1 MNVMKHEIDNK
12 ILERQRKEAE
22 YHDKK
27 TLEGD
32 SNQRRRHSPY
42 YSYFEDIIGEVHGL
56 NILDLGCGD
65 GWFGMQLV
73 KMGGHVWGVDISS
86 ALLKQALKLIR
97 KEGLRRDFRV
107 VRMAAEEL
115 SFASEYF
122 DKVIGSAILHHT
134 NIELTIQG
142 IKRVLKTGGQGI
154 FIEPMNENIL
164 LRIWRKLTPW
174 RRSPLE
180 RALELKDIENLAK
193 YFPKMECVYF
203 CLTSIITEGLM
214 ILYPKSKIIDM
225 LDSLLSKVDA
235 FLLRKLPYLGR
246 YCAVVIL
253 RFQK

>member
-1 MNVMKHEIDNK
+1 MKNEIDNK
-12 ILERQRKEAE
+12 IRYRQRNEAE

-32 SNQRRRHSPY
+32 SNQCRRHSPY
-42 YSYFEDIIGEVHGL
+42 YRYFEDMIGDIGGL
-56 NILDLGCGD
+56 NILDLGCGN

-73 KMGGHVWGVDISS
+73 KKGGHVWGVDISQ
-86 ALLKQALKLIR
+86 ALLKQALTLIGR
-97 KEGLRRDFRV
+97 EGLERDFHV

-115 SFASEYF
+115 SFDSEFF

-142 IKRVLKTGGQGI
+142 IQRVLKTGGQAI
-154 FIEPMNENIL
+154 FIEPMNENII
-164 LRIWRKLTPW
+164 LRIWRRITPW

-180 RALELKDIENLAK
+180 RALKLDDLETLAK

-203 CLTSIITEGLM
+203 CLTSIVTEGLM
-214 ILYPKSKIIDM
+214 ILRPQSTIM
-225 LDSLLSKVDA
+225 ARLDSLLGKVDA
-235 FLLRKLPYLGR
+235 FLLRKFPFLGR